1 MHSTIVASRRATALK
16 SLVLLSQAL
25 VERLKLDPALLE
37 GFSPVGVREQAVRDM
52 MALESASKIVEQFAF
67 MSGAID
73 QPVTTVTTE
82 STSST
87 TDPDVV
93 IAEMTPKVDDLPAP
107 VMDNAPT
114 EDVIGMPV
122 SENKEPAKKRK
133 TKGT

>member
-1 MHSTIVASRRATALK
+1 MHSNIVASRRATALK

-82 STSST
+82 STPST